1 MEGCLSTDYVSDLSP
16 LVERAKGIKEWLTEV
31 RPSCFTE
38 QQHLTEGTEERAY
51 WHYGYMVAL
60 NDALR
65 ILTGEA
71 PLNQAPGNQQWDTR
85 NSYPRASLDE

>member
-1 MEGCLSTDYVSDLSP
+1 MSTDHVSDLSP
-16 LVERAKGIKEWLTEV
+16 LVERAKGIHKWLTEV
-31 RPSCFTE
+31 RPSCFAE
-38 QQHLTEGTEERAY
+38 QQHLNEGTVERAY

-71 PLNQAPGNQQWDTR
+71 PLIQASGSQQRDTR

>member
-1 MEGCLSTDYVSDLSP
+1 MEGCLSTDHVSDLSP
-16 LVERAKGIKEWLTEV
+16 LIERTKGINKWLMDV
-31 RPSCFTE
+31 GPSCFAE
-38 QQHLTEGTEERAY
+38 QRHLNAGSVERVY

-71 PLNQAPGNQQWDTR
+71 PLIQASNSQQQDTR
-85 NSYPRASLDE
+85 NSYLREQGR